1 MADYA
6 QILLLPPPQPPQQRL
21 PARESDLAV
30 NADAQQGGDSARA
43 RRFRFRVYE
52 GNESSETSVDV
63 ARRTGSRTALS
74 GAENSSSDAAE
85 SSTESRRG
93 LRYSYSS
100 SSGYAASSAFVAQ
113 SIAQEHLSEG
123 LHNPPNA
130 AAAFAYNRAG
140 AALTTRA
147 SAGVD
152 IHA

>member
-52 GNESSETSVDV
+52 GNDSSETSTDV
-63 ARRTGSRTALS
+63 ARRAGARGALPGAESAAADSAETSTGSSA
-74 GAENSSSDAAE
+74 GF
-85 SSTESRRG
+85 
-93 LRYSYSS
+93 RYSYNRN
-100 SSGYAASSAFVAQ
+100 SGYAASSAFVAQ
-113 SIAQEHLSEG
+113 SIAQEHLSDG

-140 AALTTRA
+140 AALNTRA
-147 SAGVD
+147 SAGLD
-152 IHA
+152 ITA